1 MKNKFKTGD
10 LVYAIHFRE
19 MGVGIVIEPIDY
31 DMVGVYWCTDG
42 IVMSSGLQS
51 IAKVEANENKV

>member
-1 MKNKFKTGD
+1 MKFKTGD

-31 DMVGVYWCTDG
+31 DMVDIYWCTDG

-51 IAKVEANENKV
+51 IAKVEAWR